1 MPPGREAGMKSSRA
15 VWAVSALIVI
25 LGLAVSAQ
33 ISTLFGKLKNRERTI
48 RLLSAEVRRRAAA
61 PISAGLTNG
70 ESRVF
75 SLRIRLR
82 AKDKEIKE
90 LVSRLILRGQE
101 LDSARGKLGD
111 GKKTVRALR
120 ESLNES
126 EKNLSGLRAEKGKL
140 EERLASLIARQT
152 RAMAGKENEI
162 ASLDKKNKAL
172 LRSVEKLK
180 RSARILER
188 KNMKLAQPRLP
199 KELREKLKEFGA
211 K

>member
-1 MPPGREAGMKSSRA
+1 MKSSRA
-15 VWAVSALIVI
+15 VWVVSALIVI

-188 KNMKLAQPRLP
+188 KNLKLAQPRLP

>member
-1 MPPGREAGMKSSRA
+1 MKSSRA

-33 ISTLFGKLKNRERTI
+33 IFSLFGKLKNRERTI

-61 PISAGLTNG
+61 PIPAGLTDG
-70 ESRVF
+70 GSRVF

-82 AKDKEIKE
+82 SKDNEIKE

-111 GKKTVRALR
+111 GEKTVRALR

-172 LRSVEKLK
+172 LRSVEKFK

-188 KNMKLAQPRLP
+188 KNIKLAQPRLP

>member
-1 MPPGREAGMKSSRA
+1 
-15 VWAVSALIVI
+15 
-25 LGLAVSAQ
+25 
-33 ISTLFGKLKNRERTI
+33 
-48 RLLSAEVRRRAAA
+48 
-61 PISAGLTNG
+61 
-70 ESRVF
+70 VF

-101 LDSARGKLGD
+101 LDSARGRLGD
-111 GKKTVRALR
+111 GEKTVRALR

-172 LRSVEKLK
+172 LKSVEKFK
-180 RSARILER
+180 RSARNLER
-188 KNMKLAQPRLP
+188 KNIKLAQPRLP

>member
-1 MPPGREAGMKSSRA
+1 MKSSRA
-15 VWAVSALIVI
+15 VWVVSALIVI
-25 LGLAVSAQ
+25 LGLAVSVQ

-48 RLLSAEVRRRAAA
+48 RLLSTEVRRRAAA

-199 KELREKLKEFGA
+199 KGLQEKFKEFGA